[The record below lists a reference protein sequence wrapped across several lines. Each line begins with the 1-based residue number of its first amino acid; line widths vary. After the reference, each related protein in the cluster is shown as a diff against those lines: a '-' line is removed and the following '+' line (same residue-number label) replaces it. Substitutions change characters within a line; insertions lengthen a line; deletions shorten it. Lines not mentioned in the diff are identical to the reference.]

1 MADPPSMVTDTQLT
15 AVALIRA
22 TINEDVEAIPLL
34 ASNPDVLLVTHLAAI
49 TAGLLEEG
57 YGSSEKATEI
67 LDGWVR
73 QIVTG
78 VAP

>member
-1 MADPPSMVTDTQLT
+1 MNDTQLT

-22 TINEDVEAIPLL
+22 TLTEDVEAIPLL
-34 ASNPDVLLVTHLAAI
+34 ASHPDCLLVTHLAAI

-57 YGSSEKATEI
+57 YGSVEKASAV

-78 VAP
+78 VPQ